1 MACDNMTT
9 LTRQQLLDI
18 DANVLSQLIDALP
31 ADLQDQVLLAL
42 AGLIEGDM
50 IDIPSEY
57 LEGIVDDL

>member
-50 IDIPSEY
+50 IDIPSGY